1 MSSEYESCIIVYDNI
16 RKHFILAKIRPKN
29 ISDAVMTNNITT

>member
-1 MSSEYESCIIVYDNI
+1 MSSEHEECIIVYDNG

-29 ISDAVMTNNITT
+29 IPDAAMTNNIAT